1 VPEPIF
7 DCRGVCARPRNG
19 HTVDAK
25 TVLAV
30 SLQAGL
36 QDLARYGSLDAVVA
50 FIERRLG
57 G

>member
-1 VPEPIF
+1 
-7 DCRGVCARPRNG
+7 
-19 HTVDAK
+19 VDAK